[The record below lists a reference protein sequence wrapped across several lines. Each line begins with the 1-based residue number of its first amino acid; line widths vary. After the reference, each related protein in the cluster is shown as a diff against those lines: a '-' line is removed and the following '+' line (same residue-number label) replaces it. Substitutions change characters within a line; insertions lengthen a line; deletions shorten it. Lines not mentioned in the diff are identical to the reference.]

1 MSQANAIGPALN
13 STDPRAAIARAA
25 SATGTDFA
33 FLMAQARIESG
44 LDPAARAAS
53 SSAAGL
59 YQFTRQT
66 WLETLDRH
74 GAAHGLDWA
83 GAAISEGR
91 VSDPALRTRLLALR
105 FDPDLSARMA
115 AELAED
121 NRAALRASLGRE
133 PDHAE
138 LYLAHFLG
146 TGGASRFL
154 AALATD
160 PGQSA
165 AALLPD
171 AAAANRAVF
180 FEQSGAARSLGQV
193 MDLVRT
199 RMAGAMVAEGAS
211 TSYAIAPLE
220 PAPNWA
226 TQAAK
231 SGDRNRSPQSIAAG
245 LGVGRTRISMAE
257 TLATT
262 FGTAASVRVRQAYSR
277 LKAFGL

>member
-1 MSQANAIGPALN
+1 MSQANAIGTAPN
-13 STDPRAAIARAA
+13 RTDPRAAIARAA
-25 SATGTDFA
+25 SATGTEFA
-33 FLMAQARIESG
+33 FLLAQARIESG
-44 LDPAARAAS
+44 LDPAARAAG

-146 TGGASRFL
+146 AGGAGRFL
-154 AALATD
+154 AALAID

-165 AALLPD
+165 ATLLPD

-180 FEQSGAARSLGQV
+180 FEPSGPARSLGQV
-193 MDLVRT
+193 MDVVRA
-199 RMAGAMVAEGAS
+199 RMAGAMAAEGAS
-211 TSYAIAPLE
+211 ASFTTVPPE
-220 PAPNWA
+220 PDLNWA
-226 TQAAK
+226 NRAAEF
-231 SGDRNRSPQSIAAG
+231 GDRERFPPGAAVWHG
-245 LGVGRTRISMAE
+245 LGRTRSSMAE
-257 TLATT
+257 TLAAT
-262 FGTAASVRVRQAYSR
+262 FGTAAPARVRQAYGR